1 MAQFNLGNLCGTN
14 ANFNK
19 LEVQFEDLKKKLLD
33 DIEADASALVSNLTG
48 GLVQLDL
55 NLRNLLSEK
64 PILPNV
70 NLQFFKSEVVFE
82 DCVPCTGVK
91 NKLRHYLKT
100 ADFIMIDNNPI
111 STTRTK
117 FAKFIDEHKTPESI
131 IILDNG
137 EKHMEAMTF
146 LKSKYYCLDFPG
158 KRYDGS
164 FSVTSIFFTNHNYNR
179 VI

>member
-1 MAQFNLGNLCGTN
+1 MSKIVPLLPDTFLKFFLSLNLNDKTYLEIGSGNSTVFFSKHFKN
-14 ANFNK
+14 IIS
-19 LEVQFEDLKKKLLD
+19 FEDSMVWFDKLDVLK
-33 DIEADASALVSNLTG
+33 I
-48 GLVQLDL
+48 
-55 NLRNLLSEK
+55 
-64 PILPNV
+64 PNV

-82 DCVPCTGVK
+82 DCVHCT
-91 NKLRHYLKT
+91 
-100 ADFIMIDNNPI
+100 DFIMIDNNPI

-158 KRYDGS
+158 ERYDGS
-164 FSVTSIFFTNHNYNR
+164 FSVTSIFFTNHQ
-179 VI
+179 

>member
-1 MAQFNLGNLCGTN
+1 MSKIVPLLPDTFLKFFLSLNLKDKTYLEIGSGNSTVFFSKHFKN
-14 ANFNK
+14 IIS
-19 LEVQFEDLKKKLLD
+19 FEDSMVWFDKLDVLK
-33 DIEADASALVSNLTG
+33 I
-48 GLVQLDL
+48 
-55 NLRNLLSEK
+55 
-64 PILPNV
+64 PNV

-82 DCVPCTGVK
+82 DCVHCTGVK

-111 STTRTK
+111 RTTRTK

-158 KRYDGS
+158 ERYDGS